1 MKKILGIGNA
11 LVDALIQIDNDNI
24 LKELSLHKGGMT
36 LIEEDTHKK
45 IANRLKSL
53 SFKRSTG
60 GSAGNALACVAAMGG
75 DASFVGRIG
84 RDSNGDFYTTETQQ
98 RGVHF
103 IPLHDPTLPTGV
115 ANTFI
120 SEGGQRTFATYLG
133 AAALLE
139 AEHLECVMPDEVDYV
154 FIEGYLVQNHRLIE
168 HAVELS
174 HQRGAK
180 VCLDLASWNIVENEH
195 AFFERLLPHI
205 DIVFANEDEAR
216 AMTGK
221 IGKEAAHILAGP
233 CTRSDR
239 LARRKHRAV
248 RI

>member
-103 IPLHDPTLPTGV
+103 IPLPDPTLPT
-115 ANTFI
+115 T
-120 SEGGQRTFATYLG
+120 L
-133 AAALLE
+133 
-139 AEHLECVMPDEVDYV
+139 PV
-154 FIEGYLVQNHRLIE
+154 F
-168 HAVELS
+168 
-174 HQRGAK
+174 
-180 VCLDLASWNIVENEH
+180 
-195 AFFERLLPHI
+195 FF
-205 DIVFANEDEAR
+205 
-216 AMTGK
+216 
-221 IGKEAAHILAGP
+221 
-233 CTRSDR
+233 
-239 LARRKHRAV
+239 KHKQ
-248 RI
+248 

>member
-103 IPLHDPTLPTGV
+103 IPLHDPTLPTGWPTLLSRRE
-115 ANTFI
+115 ANAPSRPT
-120 SEGGQRTFATYLG
+120 SAQLPCSKPNSWSVSCPTRWTMYL
-133 AAALLE
+133 
-139 AEHLECVMPDEVDYV
+139 
-154 FIEGYLVQNHRLIE
+154 
-168 HAVELS
+168 
-174 HQRGAK
+174 
-180 VCLDLASWNIVENEH
+180 
-195 AFFERLLPHI
+195 
-205 DIVFANEDEAR
+205 
-216 AMTGK
+216 
-221 IGKEAAHILAGP
+221 
-233 CTRSDR
+233 
-239 LARRKHRAV
+239 
-248 RI
+248 